1 MQDVEIT
8 ASDRAAYRAA
18 RDGIEANMAR
28 LRTVVPT
35 ILDLSFRE
43 ATLSAAY
50 GHTLADKKE
59 LYRLAKG
66 FGFQDFALPGGLLD
80 FPVDVAFLNWL
91 VQEGISLDGF
101 FATAMLV
108 PTEEGKPLTPN
119 RDMERMFAAQ
129 VPNVILVLETWPSR
143 LREKGRSCDQT
154 LRDIERNVMYVRQR
168 LPEPGDRRGRINAR
182 IVDIFDAF
190 DDDPEFVTRVLKLLG
205 TLPIWAVMFED
216 VRGTHFP
223 FHTRELVKLMRRY
236 NPPPRKIIAHPHSS
250 NGMENASALE
260 AVLAGADGIWAGFT
274 PQAAQGAHA
283 SALMLLTNL
292 LRAGNRALRETYRF
306 ETLMEVAERMWH
318 IHDGEGIDKDHPVV
332 GERAYRY
339 IDPTMVQTDRPCDL
353 DPRLIG
359 RRPGYRVTPAWAPE
373 WVIGNRLAEL
383 GYSPQVTGDQNL
395 LCEIRRLMGEA
406 QMAGL
411 RVRFDTPDE
420 LAKLV
425 ETAERRLYPD
435 RRVAASG

>member
-1 MQDVEIT
+1 MKDVELT
-8 ASDRAAYRAA
+8 EADRAAYRQA
-18 RDGIEANMAR
+18 GEEIEANMAR
-28 LRTVVPT
+28 LRAVVPT

-50 GHTLADKKE
+50 GHTLEDKKE
-59 LYRLAKG
+59 LYRLAKS

-80 FPVDVAFLNWL
+80 FPVDIAFLNWL
-91 VQEGISLDGF
+91 VEAGTNLDGF
-101 FATAMLV
+101 FGTAMLV
-108 PTEEGKPLTPN
+108 PTEEGKALRPN
-119 RDMERMFAAQ
+119 RDLERFRAAK
-129 VPNVILVLETWPSR
+129 VPNVILVLETWPSH
-143 LREKGRSCDQT
+143 LRAKGRSRDQT
-154 LRDIERNVMYVRQR
+154 LCDIERNVAYVREW
-168 LPEPGDRRGRINAR
+168 LPAPDDRRGRINAR

-190 DDDPEFVTRVLKLLG
+190 DEDPEFVTRVLKLLG
-205 TLPIWAVMFED
+205 ALPIWALMFED

-236 NPPPRKIIAHPHSS
+236 LPPPRKIIAHPHSS

-260 AVLAGADGIWAGFT
+260 TVLAGGDGIWAGFT

-283 SALMLLTNL
+283 SSLMLLTNL
-292 LRAGNRALRETYRF
+292 LRAGNQALRDTYRF
-306 ETLMEVAERMWH
+306 EALMKVAERMWY

-359 RRPGYRVTPAWAPE
+359 REPGYRVTPAWAPE
-373 WVIGNRLAEL
+373 WVIGHRLAEL
-383 GYSPQVTGDQNL
+383 GYDASLTDDANL
-395 LCEIRRLMGEA
+395 LREIRRIMGEA

-411 RVRFDTPDE
+411 RIRFDDRERLAE
-420 LAKLV
+420 LVAQ
-425 ETAERRLYPD
+425 AERRLYPE
-435 RRVAASG
+435 RKAAASG